1 MKPEIDR
8 EPQHSARKYR
18 GTKMP
23 KANKKAQC
31 EPHTSDTVPPE
42 EETNFTQM
50 SDSEQEVFIRQHQL
64 LTTTY
69 VPYIEGP
76 KMNWT
81 VDDGLYNWFLKW
93 KIKCENILDCELDM
107 LSDAWKCKRVV
118 AWSGDFGID
127 QVISWDLSPEETTL
141 EVIWQKI

>member
-1 MKPEIDR
+1 
-8 EPQHSARKYR
+8 
-18 GTKMP
+18 MP

-31 EPHTSDTVPPE
+31 EPYTSDTVPPE
-42 EETNFTQM
+42 EETNFAQVSDSEQEETNFAQM
-50 SDSEQEVFIRQHQL
+50 SDSEPEVFIRQHQP

-93 KIKCENILDCELDM
+93 KIKCETILDCELDM
-107 LSDAWKCKRVV
+107 LSNARKCKKVV
-118 AWSGDFGID
+118 AWSGDIGID
-127 QVISWDLSPEETTL
+127 QIISWDLSPEETTL
-141 EVIWQKI
+141 EVIW